1 MLKLILGR
9 LICLL
14 VASILVGCLFLM
26 VSYTP
31 VRDGKLYLNRALG
44 QATLLREG
52 ENGIHHIR
60 ADSLQVAIYA

>member
-14 VASILVGCLFLM
+14 VASIFLGCLFLM
-26 VSYTP
+26 VVYTP
-31 VRDGKLYLNRALG
+31 VRDGKLYLTRAKSH
-44 QATLLREG
+44 ATLLREG

-60 ADSLQVAIYA
+60 ADNL